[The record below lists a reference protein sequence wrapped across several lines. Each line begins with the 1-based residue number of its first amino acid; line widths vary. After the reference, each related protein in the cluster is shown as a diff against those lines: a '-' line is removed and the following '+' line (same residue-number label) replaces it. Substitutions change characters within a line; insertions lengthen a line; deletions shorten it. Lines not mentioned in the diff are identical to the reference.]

1 MKKGS
6 QPEQGTLKKVAP
18 WEHAPITRLWRLN
31 FVRRSGQGYP
41 LETGVAG
48 KANRKKL
55 GRRDKNG

>member
-6 QPEQGTLKKVAP
+6 QPELGALKKVAP
-18 WEHAPITRLWRLN
+18 WVHAPITRLWRLN
-31 FVRRSGQGYP
+31 FVSRSAEGCP

-55 GRRDKNG
+55 GRRDANG